1 MIRVRGLH
9 AGYGD
14 REVLAGVSLDLAPG
28 EMVGLLGPNGS
39 GKTTLLLAL
48 AGVLALR
55 SGSVEIGGADLAA
68 LKPRERARRV
78 ASVPQRAEAAFDLS
92 VETLVLL
99 GRYPYISLLGG
110 YGPQDKAAADAALAE
125 AGVDQFRQRA
135 AGSLSGGEFTRVLL
149 ARALAQAAG
158 MQPPILLLDE
168 AFAALDLARR
178 MAVSELLAARARAG
192 ALVVSAIHDLNLAA
206 QFCGRLV
213 FLKHGRV
220 ALDGPTA
227 EVFTATNLSEIYE
240 TPVAVALHPVTG
252 APQAFPVPR
261 RPPGPG
267 APAGGR

>member
-1 MIRVRGLH
+1 MIRLHGLR
-9 AGYGD
+9 AGYGG
-14 REVLAGVSLDLAPG
+14 REVLRGVSLDLAPG

-39 GKTTLLLAL
+39 GKTTLLLAM
-48 AGVLALR
+48 AGVLAPM
-55 SGSVEIGGADLAA
+55 SGTVEIGGADAA
-68 LKPRERARRV
+68 GMKPRERARRV
-78 ASVPQRAEAAFDLS
+78 ASLPQRAEAAFDLA

-110 YGPQDKAAADAALAE
+110 YTAADRAAADAALAE
-125 AGVDQFRQRA
+125 AGAGEFRGRP

-158 MQPPILLLDE
+158 MSPPVLLLDE

-178 MAVSELLAARARAG
+178 MAVSELLAAKARAG

-206 QFCGRLV
+206 QTCSRLV
-213 FLKHGRV
+213 FLKRGRV

-227 EVFTATNLSEIYE
+227 QVFTATNLTDIYE
-240 TPVAVALHPVTG
+240 TPVAVAPHPVTG

-261 RPPGPG
+261 GAPGPD
-267 APAGGR
+267 APAGS